1 MLSYKDCERVAQKI
15 LRRTLVKPEICI
27 ICGSGLGKIAELITP
42 LTSFRYDDIEGFPT
56 PSVDGHDGNLIFGEY
71 CGRNVVVMQGRPH
84 IYEGFSMAQMA
95 LPLRVMKML
104 GVHTVIITSAAG
116 GLNPDYRVGDIVIL
130 KDHINLMGVLGTN
143 PLVGPNDERFGPR
156 FIPLSKAYTKELRDI
171 AKSAGASLNPP
182 VDLREGIY
190 IQVSGPCFETIAEA
204 KLFRSFGAD
213 VVGMSTANEVVTAVH
228 ANMKVLAISLVTNKV
243 VVDELSSEEA
253 SHEEVLAVG
262 EERLEAMER
271 LISEIIKDLP

>member
-1 MLSYKDCERVAQKI
+1 MI
-15 LRRTLVKPEICI
+15 
-27 ICGSGLGKIAELITP
+27 
-42 LTSFRYDDIEGFPT
+42 PT
-56 PSVDGHDGNLIFGEY
+56 VDGHDGNLIFGEY